1 MSSKARSW
9 ISERAGAPDL
19 LARLAARQIPSR
31 SVTHYLGGVVLFL
44 FLIEV
49 LSGILL
55 LLPYRPD
62 PAQAH
67 DSIVAIVGRVPYGAL
82 VRGVHVWTTHLFIA
96 GLMLHL
102 AAILVTRRYRPPRE
116 LVWVSG
122 MVLLLFGLTLA
133 FTGAI
138 LPWSQ
143 SAYLQARVSSEMVG
157 HAPLIGGWLK
167 VLLRGGEDVSAWTLH
182 HAFGTHTGVLP
193 AATTLVIAVHV
204 MMVQKRPY
212 PVYESDAGAPTIPVY
227 PDFLVRLAAVCTG
240 VLVVIISLATFVS
253 VPVGT
258 AVDFGSFAPAHA
270 APPWYFLFLHQ
281 LLRAAPSEMAGIDS
295 AKLIIGIFTLIG
307 AAVFALP
314 FLDRKGS
321 RVTVFVAGGFF
332 VLWILLTAYALL

>member
-1 MSSKARSW
+1 MASKARSW
-9 ISERAGAPDL
+9 ISERAGAGDL
-19 LARLAARQIPSR
+19 AERLAARRIPSR
-31 SVTHYLGGVVLFL
+31 SITHYLGGVVLFL

-62 PAQAH
+62 PTQAH
-67 DSIVAIVGRVPYGAL
+67 DSIVAIMGRVPYGAL
-82 VRGVHVWTTHLFIA
+82 IRGVHYWTTNLFIG
-96 GLMLHL
+96 GLALHL
-102 AAILVTRRYRPPRE
+102 AAILITRRYRPPRE

-122 MVLLLFGLTLA
+122 MVLLLFGLALA

-193 AATTLVIAVHV
+193 AVSTLVIAGHV
-204 MMVQKRPY
+204 MMVQKKPF
-212 PVYESDAGAPTIPVY
+212 PVYESDAGVRTIPVY
-227 PDFLVRLAAVCTG
+227 PDFLVRLAALCTG
-240 VLVVIISLATFVS
+240 VLVVVISLATFAS

-281 LLRAAPSEMAGIDS
+281 LLRASPSELAGIDS

-307 AAVFALP
+307 VAVFALP

-321 RVTVFVAGGFF
+321 RVTLVVAGGFF